1 MKQLARENEH
11 RNLGYCFLTFS
22 HSDEA
27 RVMLLKN
34 TNPYLHGVQIQIDLK
49 SSVDHGELDFNFFI
63 NRARNDAKL
72 VDEIARLRAAK

>member
-1 MKQLARENEH
+1 MARESEH

-27 RVMLLKN
+27 RVMLLRN

-49 SSVDHGELDFNFFI
+49 SSVDHGELNFFI
-63 NRARNDAKL
+63 NKARNDAKL